1 MRENALDLI
10 LLKIFTVNRATNTA
24 ICFWVL
30 FVKILVVE
38 YREYHRPVFLVE
50 SFRMSIR
57 QASYDNCEF
66 STLIYRGHRTF
77 GGRGG
82 GGGKTQRRDTWS
94 TCFWHDRSRY
104 ICLPSSTA
112 KKSVFF
118 LRLTGQGSKKNM
130 VLYLVLSRAIAASNG
145 KQVNK
150 TTWIV
155 CGGTLQSLILSFQ

>member
-1 MRENALDLI
+1 MHENALDLI
-10 LLKIFTVNRATNTA
+10 LLKIFTVNKATNTA

-57 QASYDNCEF
+57 QASYDNFEF

-82 GGGKTQRRDTWS
+82 GGAKLKGETLGQRVSGMTGHVIFAYHLAR
-94 TCFWHDRSRY
+94 
-104 ICLPSSTA
+104 P
-112 KKSVFF
+112 KKVFF
-118 LRLTGQGSKKNM
+118 TPYWSGQ
-130 VLYLVLSRAIAASNG
+130 
-145 KQVNK
+145 
-150 TTWIV
+150 
-155 CGGTLQSLILSFQ
+155 